1 MKIAVTYEKGMV
13 FQHFGKS
20 EQFLV
25 VEVEQTKLL
34 NKSLLSADG
43 QGHSALVT
51 LLAKAEIDTLICGG
65 LGQGARNALEQAG
78 ITVISGAFGNA
89 EAAVEL
95 NSRCLFKRK
104 LAGQSERSMQSSR
117 RSSRLYRPFLFI
129 AYKGAFEHF
138 LFYLESLKTNRIFYR
153 KKYLKNF

>member
-89 EAAVEL
+89 EAAVDAYL
-95 NSRCLFKRK
+95 NGSLQDSPS
-104 LAGQSERSMQSSR
+104 GQCSHHGDHHACTDHSCS
-117 RSSRLYRPFLFI
+117 
-129 AYKGAFEHF
+129 
-138 LFYLESLKTNRIFYR
+138 
-153 KKYLKNF
+153 

>member
-25 VEVEQTKLL
+25 VEVEHTKLL
-34 NKSLLSADG
+34 NKSLL
-43 QGHSALVT
+43 SALVT
-51 LLAKAEIDTLICGG
+51 LLAKAEIDALICGG

-89 EAAVEL
+89 EAAVDAYL
-95 NSRCLFKRK
+95 NGGLQDSPS
-104 LAGQSERSMQSSR
+104 GQCSHHGDHHACTDHSCS
-117 RSSRLYRPFLFI
+117 
-129 AYKGAFEHF
+129 
-138 LFYLESLKTNRIFYR
+138 
-153 KKYLKNF
+153 